1 MKKAVLTLAL
11 LLLLGPFAGL
21 LAIGVLMNPAA
32 NAACTIGGTG
42 LTVGNIPDSLTVT
55 TANGGSFTL
64 NRQQLTHA
72 ATIIEVGSSIDG
84 VGRDGIQIALMAA
97 LTESTLRMLSN
108 TSAYPESADYPNDG
122 NGGDHDSLGLFQMR
136 PAAGW
141 GTVAELMDSTYQAR
155 AFFGGPT
162 GPNYPSPRGLL
173 DIPGW
178 QQMGKGEAA
187 QAVEVSAHPDRYNNY
202 EPVALTILTTLTGSG
217 GPTSMTPVALPANM
231 VMQVAESSRVV
242 FPLPEGTWVAT
253 SPFGMRVH
261 PITGEYTM
269 HTGADFAAPD
279 GTPILSVADGRVTV
293 AEFTGGYGG
302 LVIIEHRIGGRTV
315 ATAYAHSWENGIHV
329 RAGDQVRAGQHIADV
344 GSSGYSTGPHLHF
357 EVRDG
362 GTNGEFIDPAAWL
375 NQHNAANLPEA
386 AVGPPNGC
394 KNTTG
399 QAGDPAPFDGGDPD
413 RLVDDPTSTGRITA
427 RMLHLYE
434 QTKAAF
440 PETEWGCYSPRPGT
454 KSEHPL
460 GRACDLTFGNA
471 IGQYPTADQLAYG
484 WQVTE
489 WMQTHAEAL
498 GVEYL
503 IWQGRIWSLSRD
515 AEGWRPYNGGGMHDP
530 NNVTGGHYD
539 HLHVTVKSG
548 GA

>member
-1 MKKAVLTLAL
+1 MTMKKAVIALAL
-11 LLLLGPFAGL
+11 LLLLGPFMGL

-32 NAACTIGGTG
+32 NAECTIDGSGI
-42 LTVGNIPDSLTVT
+42 TVGNIPDSLTAT
-55 TANGGSFTL
+55 TANGETITL

-72 ATIIEVGSSIDG
+72 ATIIEIGSGIDG

-97 LTESTLRMLSN
+97 LTESSLRMLSN

-136 PAAGW
+136 PQSGW

-155 AFFGGPT
+155 AFYGGPD

-187 QAVEVSAHPDRYNNY
+187 QSVEVSAYPDRYNNY
-202 EPVALTILTTLTGSG
+202 EPVALTILGTLTGSG
-217 GPTSMTPVALPANM
+217 GPTTISAGAQPVT
-231 VMQVAESSRVV
+231 VASEIAETARVV

-253 SPFGMRVH
+253 DPFGPRVH
-261 PITGEYTM
+261 PITGEDSF

-279 GTPILSVADGRVTV
+279 GTPILAAASGTVTV
-293 AEFTGGYGG
+293 AEFSGGYGG
-302 LVIIEHRIGGRTV
+302 LVVIEHRIDGRTV
-315 ATAYAHSWENGIHV
+315 ATAYAHSWQHGIHV
-329 RAGDQVRAGQHIADV
+329 SVGDQVRAGQHIADV
-344 GSSGYSTGPHLHF
+344 GSSGMSTGPHLHF

-375 NQHNAANLPEA
+375 NQHDAADLPEA
-386 AVGPPNGC
+386 EVGPPNGC
-394 KNTTG
+394 RSSTG
-399 QAGDPAPFDGGDPD
+399 TAGDPAPFDGDDPN
-413 RLVDDPTSTGRITA
+413 RMVDDPTSNGQITA

-434 QTKAAF
+434 QTLASF
-440 PETEWGCYSPRPGT
+440 PDTGWGCYSPRPGT
-454 KSEHPL
+454 QSEHPL

-471 IGQYPTADQLAYG
+471 IGQYPTAEQLDYG

-503 IWQGRIWSLSRD
+503 IWQGKIWSLSRD

-530 NNVTGGHYD
+530 DNVTGGHYD
-539 HLHVTVKSG
+539 HLHVTVK
-548 GA
+548 